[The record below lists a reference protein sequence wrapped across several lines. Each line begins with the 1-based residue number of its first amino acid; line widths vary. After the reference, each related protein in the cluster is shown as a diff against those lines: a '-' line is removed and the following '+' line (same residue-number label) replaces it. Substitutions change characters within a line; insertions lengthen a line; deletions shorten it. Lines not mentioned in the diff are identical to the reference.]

1 MSSTNSSNSTNSGSS
16 SGSHS
21 TSSNEQGVIV
31 HFAPRRTRS
40 ASNAN
45 ANANVAK
52 SNGLVLSTNLRP
64 RTSSSLSA
72 AAASAGAASDEP
84 PKKKRKKKKN
94 NDGPE
99 FPAIQLSDRNLNTV
113 NDKIMDRTKERR
125 AILEERQKS
134 SNVRFGYSPI
144 VIMKE
149 DCSHVISRILS
160 LLFSCSLSS
169 KQLERE
175 TTHSHNNTSRHIM
188 MSEELYLEI

>member
-1 MSSTNSSNSTNSGSS
+1 MSSTNSSNS

-31 HFAPRRTRS
+31 PFAPRRTRS

-84 PKKKRKKKKN
+84 PKKKRKTNKKKN
-94 NDGPE
+94 NEEPE
-99 FPAIQLSDRNLNTV
+99 IPAIQLSDRNLNTV

-125 AILEERQKS
+125 ELVNDRLQGESTLTVSVRSGQVILL
-134 SNVRFGYSPI
+134 
-144 VIMKE
+144 
-149 DCSHVISRILS
+149 LS
-160 LLFSCSLSS
+160 L
-169 KQLERE
+169 
-175 TTHSHNNTSRHIM
+175 
-188 MSEELYLEI
+188 

>member
-31 HFAPRRTRS
+31 PFAPRRTRS

-45 ANANVAK
+45 ANDNANVAK

-84 PKKKRKKKKN
+84 PKKKRKTNKKKN
-94 NDGPE
+94 NEEPE
-99 FPAIQLSDRNLNTV
+99 IPAIQLSDRNLNTV

-125 AILEERQKS
+125 ELVNDRLQGESTLTVSVRSGQVILL
-134 SNVRFGYSPI
+134 
-144 VIMKE
+144 
-149 DCSHVISRILS
+149 LS
-160 LLFSCSLSS
+160 L
-169 KQLERE
+169 
-175 TTHSHNNTSRHIM
+175 
-188 MSEELYLEI
+188 